1 MSDSSTF
8 STNNSDIQGLIK
20 KLNMMDENVHKAVRE
35 GLHEGADIIMKEQKR
50 LISGKS
56 KRCAAAISKSRVYA
70 NRKNQLGVQTGYMS
84 GAFESQKGERDE
96 SAPGFIGMVFEYG
109 RPGKKG
115 EKTIIQTRNGEEVK
129 VKNGA
134 VAPVSHIRRGFDSKI
149 DEAVQ
154 ITADKIEKA
163 AIKTMEG

>member
-1 MSDSSTF
+1 MF
-8 STNNSDIQGLIK
+8 STDNSDIQELIK
-20 KLNMMDENVHKAVRE
+20 SLDMMDENVNKAVRE

-84 GAFESQKGERDE
+84 GAFKNQKGERDE
-96 SAPGFIGMVFEYG
+96 SAPVFIGMVFEYG

-115 EKTIIQTRNGEEVK
+115 EKTIIQTRNGEKVK
-129 VKNGA
+129 VKNGD